1 MNTRK
6 TLVGAVLVS
15 FALSSMS
22 PADQRDKSLERGIQH
37 VEAGEWQL
45 AITALSDAVRR
56 LSGDPKRAPEL
67 ADAYVY
73 SGLAYVGLGETS
85 PAISQFALALRTDPK
100 ARIPAARE
108 SKAALDAFDVARREA
123 VAPPAP
129 KVGKSKLPY
138 VLVGVAAVG
147 GGVAIAAS
155 AGGESAKNEPS
166 PVPSSWTPTGTT
178 GAPPLLLLS
187 TQPNSGGTIHL
198 LQTAPILNFVLRHDP
213 TLPGHVSA
221 TVDLLGPQGTCMAG
235 RTGEI
240 TAIDPAVAASTLI
253 VSGWNVRCSGFF
265 YTTSMNVTLLDAD
278 ASIPVS
284 ITSFSGGFFF
294 QP

>member
-1 MNTRK
+1 MNTHK
-6 TLVGAVLVS
+6 ALIGALLVS
-15 FALSSMS
+15 FTLPSTS
-22 PADQRDKSLERGIQH
+22 PADQRDKSLERGIRH
-37 VEAGEWQL
+37 VEAGEWQP

-73 SGLAYVGLGETS
+73 SGLAYIGLGETS

-100 ARIPAARE
+100 AHIPADRE

-129 KVGKSKLPY
+129 KVGKSRLPY
-138 VLVGVAAVG
+138 VLVGAAAVG
-147 GGVAIAAS
+147 GGVALAAS
-155 AGGESAKNEPS
+155 GGGDSSKNEPG
-166 PVPSSWTPTGTT
+166 PVPSSWTPTGAT

-187 TQPNSGGTIHL
+187 TVPNSGATIHL
-198 LQTAPILNFVLRHDP
+198 LQTAPFLTFVLRQDA
-213 TLPGHVSA
+213 TLPGHVSV
-221 TVDLLGPQGTCMAG
+221 TVDLLGPQGTCMMG
-235 RTGEI
+235 RSGEI
-240 TAIDPAVAASTLI
+240 TAIDPTIAAFTLS
-253 VSGWNVRCSGFF
+253 VSGWNVRCSGAF

-284 ITSFSGGFFF
+284 VTSFSGGYFF